1 MQQDKS
7 NYHSLVFGVLGDP
20 QGKARPR
27 FARRGE
33 LVSTYTPQATQK
45 YEELIRYCALI
56 VRQKNGI
63 TKPISADI
71 SLEIKAYFKIPKT
84 YSKKRKKRCLNGEER
99 PSKKPDS
106 DNIAKIVLDGLNPK
120 MKVDHVQHKAI
131 CVHEGLYRD
140 DKQVVSLKVEKY
152 YSERPRVEITAKWQS
167 KSKGKEKE
175 T

>member
-1 MQQDKS
+1 MQRDKS
-7 NYHSLVFGVLGDP
+7 NYHSLVFGILGDP

-27 FARRGE
+27 FARRGK
-33 LVSTYTPQATQK
+33 LVSTYTPSTTQK
-45 YEELIRYCALI
+45 YEELIRYSALR

-63 TKPISADI
+63 KKPISADI
-71 SLEIKAYFKIPKT
+71 SLAIRAYFKIPKT
-84 YSKKRKKRCLNGEER
+84 YSKKRKKKCLSGEER

-120 MKVDHVQHKAI
+120 MKVDHVRHKAI

-140 DKQVVSLKVEKY
+140 DKQVVSLKVDKY

>member
-7 NYHSLVFGVLGDP
+7 NYHSVVFGVLGEP

-27 FARRGE
+27 FARRGKF
-33 LVSTYTPQATQK
+33 VSTYTPSTTQK
-45 YEELIRYCALI
+45 YEEQVRYSALA

-71 SLEIKAYFKIPKT
+71 SLGIKAYFKIPKT
-84 YSKKRKKRCLNGEER
+84 YSKKRKERCLNGEER

-106 DNIAKIVLDGLNPK
+106 DNIAKIILDGLNPK
-120 MKVDHVQHKAI
+120 MKLDHVQHKAV

-140 DKQVVSLKVEKY
+140 DKQVVSLKVDKY
-152 YSERPRVEITAKWQS
+152 YSDKPRVEITAIWS
-167 KSKGKEKE
+167 D
-175 T
+175 

>member
-1 MQQDKS
+1 MQSDKS
-7 NYHSLVFGVLGDP
+7 EYHSVVFGVLGEP

-27 FARRGE
+27 FARRGKF
-33 LVSTYTPQATQK
+33 VSTYTPSTTQK
-45 YEELIRYCALI
+45 YEEQIRYSALA

-71 SLEIKAYFKIPKT
+71 SLGIKAYFKIPKT
-84 YSKKRKKRCLNGEER
+84 YSKKRKERCLNGEER

-120 MKVDHVQHKAI
+120 MKVDHAQHKAV

-140 DKQVVSLKVEKY
+140 DKQVVSLKVDKY
-152 YSERPRVEITAKWQS
+152 YSDKPRVEITAIWS
-167 KSKGKEKE
+167 DESG
-175 T
+175 

>member
-1 MQQDKS
+1 MQSDKS
-7 NYHSLVFGVLGDP
+7 EYHSVVFGIIGEP

-27 FARRGE
+27 FARRGK
-33 LVSTYTPQATQK
+33 LVSTYTPSTTQK
-45 YEELIRYCALI
+45 YEELIRYSALR

-63 TKPISADI
+63 KKPISADI
-71 SLEIKAYFKIPKT
+71 SLGIRAYFKIPKT
-84 YSKKRKKRCLNGEER
+84 YSKKRKERCLNGEER

-140 DKQVVSLKVEKY
+140 DKQVVSLKVDKY
-152 YSERPRVEITAKWQS
+152 YSDKPRVEITAIWS
-167 KSKGKEKE
+167 DESG
-175 T
+175 